1 VSWCES
7 MLGGGLKKG
16 AVDGKC
22 FTSFKKRKPFYEEQ
36 GVVLWLI
43 KNVLWLTKFF
53 KCSQTP
59 ENNEKVL

>member
-1 VSWCES
+1 

-22 FTSFKKRKPFYEEQ
+22 FTPFKKRKPFYEEQ

-43 KNVLWLTKFF
+43 KNVLWLTQVF
-53 KCSQTP
+53 QM
-59 ENNEKVL
+59 

>member
-1 VSWCES
+1 

-16 AVDGKC
+16 VVDGKY
-22 FTSFKKRKPFYEEQ
+22 FTPFKKRKPFYEEQ

-53 KCSQTP
+53 KCSPTP